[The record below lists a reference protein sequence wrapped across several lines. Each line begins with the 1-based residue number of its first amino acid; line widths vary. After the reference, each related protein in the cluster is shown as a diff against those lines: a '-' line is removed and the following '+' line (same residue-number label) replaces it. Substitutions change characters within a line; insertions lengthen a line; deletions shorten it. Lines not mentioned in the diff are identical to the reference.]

1 MTSPSS
7 PSVQVSTCT
16 SSPRATWWAMATP
29 VASVSSSGCAC
40 TKSRRGPA
48 ALDVEAVEQPGHR
61 TTAMSANST
70 TPPATVLADRF
81 RTSEPAM

>member
-7 PSVQVSTCT
+7 PRVQVSTWT
-16 SSPRATWWAMATP
+16 SSPRATWCAMATP
-29 VASVSSSGCAC
+29 GREGLVVGVGVDEEQP
-40 TKSRRGPA
+40 RGTA
-48 ALDVEAVEQPGHR
+48 VGLDTVEQVGHW

-70 TPPATVLADRF
+70 TPPLTVLADRL

>member
-7 PSVQVSTCT
+7 PRVQVSTWT
-16 SSPRATWWAMATP
+16 SSPRATWCAMATP
-29 VASVSSSGCAC
+29 VARVSSSGWAW
-40 TKSRRGPA
+40 TKSSRARTAVG
-48 ALDVEAVEQPGHR
+48 LDTVEQVGHW

-70 TPPATVLADRF
+70 TPPSTVLADRL